1 MAEVVLQIGDRR
13 HSVACRDGEE
23 AQVRQL
29 GSLLDERWAA
39 ANRAAGGLS
48 GERAMLFVALM
59 LADALQESESRPPE
73 PGAASPAMLATI
85 ADRLESL
92 AAALEQS
99 PATA

>member
-1 MAEVVLQIGDRR
+1 MAEVHLQIGERR
-13 HSVACRDGEE
+13 HLVACRDGEE
-23 AQVRQL
+23 ASVERL
-29 GSLLDERWAA
+29 GARLNERWAA
-39 ANRAAGGLS
+39 ANRAAGGLG

-59 LADALQESESRPPE
+59 LADALEESENRPPE

-99 PATA
+99 PPKG

>member
-13 HSVACRDGEE
+13 HSVTCRDGEE
-23 AQVRQL
+23 AQARHL
-29 GSLLDERWAA
+29 GSLLDQRWAA

-59 LADALQESESRPPE
+59 LADALEESENRPPE
-73 PGAASPAMLATI
+73 PGAASPAMLEKI
-85 ADRLESL
+85 ADRLEDL

-99 PATA
+99 PPNA

>member
-1 MAEVVLQIGDRR
+1 MAEVVLQIGERR

-23 AQVRQL
+23 PSVRRL
-29 GSLLDERWAA
+29 GARLEERWAS
-39 ANRAAGGLS
+39 ANRAAGGLG
-48 GERAMLFVALM
+48 GERAMLFLALM
-59 LADALQESESRPPE
+59 LADALDEAENRPPE

-99 PATA
+99 TAKG